1 MFSLPLSAVPI
12 TALAY
17 DFGRRQPPRSGA
29 GNHVHRVA
37 RDAFRALDR
46 ARRNEATSA
55 PRFRWKVMFDK
66 RLRRRVML
74 GEAKGRLVIEPS
86 ALLED
91 VLDHLRELFNVRQG
105 SVPIRTDYGMSDF
118 NDMVRQFPDAL
129 LELRGEIR
137 RQIVAFEPRLK
148 DVVVRHVPMPEEP
161 LKLVFSVTA
170 TLTLPDRSQRVVME
184 TEVGDNGFIRLV
196 A

>member
-1 MFSLPLSAVPI
+1 
-12 TALAY
+12 
-17 DFGRRQPPRSGA
+17 
-29 GNHVHRVA
+29 
-37 RDAFRALDR
+37 
-46 ARRNEATSA
+46 
-55 PRFRWKVMFDK
+55 MFDK

-137 RQIVAFEPRLK
+137 RQIVAFEPQLK

-184 TEVGDNGFIRLV
+184 TEVGDNGFIQLV